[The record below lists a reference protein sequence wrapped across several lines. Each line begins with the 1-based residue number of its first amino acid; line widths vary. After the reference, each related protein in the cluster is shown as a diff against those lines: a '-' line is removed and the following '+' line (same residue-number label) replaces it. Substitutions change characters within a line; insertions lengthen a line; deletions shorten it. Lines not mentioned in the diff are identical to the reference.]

1 MQKRMSLPSRREYLK
16 RLKPRYLKASVEK
29 KTALLDEC
37 CKMTG
42 LNRKYVIVSMS
53 AATDLE
59 YKSTRQRKARKEIY
73 DKRFVVVIKKI
84 WEIMDYPCGARLKP
98 VLSEMVEKLVA
109 FKELTVSQEMQHKL
123 MNVSRSTIDEKL
135 KRSRVQIRRRIQG
148 TTKPGSLLKNQIP
161 IRTSSWEESRPGFC
175 ELDTVAHCGDSATGE
190 FANTL
195 DVTDILT
202 GWTEQEVFLGK
213 AEKRVKVG
221 LSSIKER
228 LPFSL
233 LGIDPDNGS
242 EFINWQMYRFCVEAH
257 VKFTRGRPYKKN
269 DNAHIEQKNWTHV
282 RQVYGYDRIEE
293 QEIVDLMNDLNRNE
307 LRLYKN
313 FFQPT
318 IKLIDKK
325 RVGAHKEKIK
335 RIYDVP
341 KTPYRRVL
349 MCDEISDKTK
359 QELTTF
365 YATLNPAHLRRTI
378 LKKLTIIK
386 KRAIVSRKTLKPQG

>member
-1 MQKRMSLPSRREYLK
+1 M
-16 RLKPRYLKASVEK
+16 KASVEK

-42 LNRKYVIVSMS
+42 LNRKYVIVSLS

-59 YKSTRQRKARKEIY
+59 YKSIRQRKARKEIY
-73 DKRFVVVIKKI
+73 DKRFVVVLKKI

-109 FKELTVSQEMQHKL
+109 FKEITVSQEMKQKL

-175 ELDTVAHCGDSATGE
+175 ELDTVAHCGDSAAGE

-213 AEKRVKVG
+213 AEKRVKEG
-221 LSSIKER
+221 LFSIKER

-242 EFINWQMYRFCVEAH
+242 EFINWQMYRFCVEANIE
-257 VKFTRGRPYKKN
+257 FTRGRPYKKN

-282 RQVYGYDRIEE
+282 RQIYGYDRIEE
-293 QEIVDLMNDLNRNE
+293 QDIVDLMNDLNRNE

-349 MCDEISDKTK
+349 LCDEISDKK
-359 QELTTF
+359 KKELTIL
-365 YATLNPAHLRRTI
+365 YDTLNPAHLRRTI
-378 LKKLTIIK
+378 LKKLAVIK
-386 KRAIVSRKTLKPQG
+386 KCIIVSRKTSRPQG